1 MKGLLSLYMLSAALL
16 FASCE
21 KDDKPVPLPAKGEAE
36 YGNVEMGEDYTDQ
49 VFFDLET
56 GRVVHMSEINSWHL
70 AFDAS
75 TEGYHIFLN
84 GGADVVIYKTGE
96 TNFNNVTSAP
106 GNTSKEWLFDRPSG
120 LPDSTAMGDW
130 RTTGGLSNN
139 EIYIV
144 KLNPTYDPENLKK
157 IRLVYVSSTEYILEY
172 ADLDE
177 AITHTISIP
186 KDGNYNYSYF
196 SFAEGG
202 KVLQPDPP
210 KNTWDIVFTRYRY
223 IYYDLDNFPYMV
235 NGVLLNPYN
244 TTAAEDT
251 TTPFAELDNT
261 KILSLPFSNQRD
273 VIGFDWKEYN
283 FDTERYEINRNK
295 NFVIK
300 TRKNQYY
307 KMRFLD
313 FYNKQGIKGSPSFE
327 FQRVY

>member
-1 MKGLLSLYMLSAALL
+1 MKGLLSLYIVFAALL

-21 KDDKPVPLPAKGEAE
+21 KEETPVPLPKKGEAE
-36 YGNVEMGEDYTDQ
+36 HGSVEMGEDYTDQ

-75 TEGYHIFLN
+75 IEGYHMFLN
-84 GGADVVIYKTGE
+84 GGADVLVYNTRE
-96 TNFNNVTSAP
+96 TDFSKVTSAP
-106 GNTSKEWLFDRPSG
+106 AANSKDWMFDRPCG
-120 LPDSTAMGDW
+120 LPDSTAVGDW
-130 RTTGGLSNN
+130 RATNTLSKN

-144 KLNPTYDPENLKK
+144 KLNATNNPNNLKK
-157 IRLVYVSSTEYILEY
+157 IRLVYVSSEEYVLEY

-177 AITHTISIP
+177 KVTRTISIP
-186 KDGNYNYSYF
+186 KDENYNYSYF
-196 SFAEGG
+196 TFADGG
-202 KVLQPDPP
+202 RVIQPDPP

-244 TTAAEDT
+244 TTAAVDT
-251 TTPFAELDNT
+251 ATTFSELDNT
-261 KILSLPFSNQRD
+261 KILSLPFSNHRD

-283 FDTERYEINRNK
+283 FDTERYEIDRDK

>member
-1 MKGLLSLYMLSAALL
+1 MKGLFSLYIVSAALL
-16 FASCE
+16 FAGCE
-21 KDDKPVPLPAKGEAE
+21 KKDEPVPLPQKGEAE

-75 TEGYHIFLN
+75 VQGFHMFLN
-84 GGADVVIYKTGE
+84 GGADVMIYNTGE
-96 TNFNNVTSAP
+96 TNFSNVTSAP
-106 GNTSKEWLFDRPSG
+106 AAHSKEWIFDRPCG

-130 RTTGGLSNN
+130 RSAGGLSKN

-144 KLNPTYDPENLKK
+144 KLNPTYDPNNLKK
-157 IRLVYVSSTEYILEY
+157 MRLVYVSNTEYVLEY

-177 AITHTISIP
+177 KITHTISIP
-186 KDGNYNYSYF
+186 KDENYNYSYF
-196 SFAEGG
+196 TFRNGG
-202 KVLQPDPP
+202 KTIQPDPP

-235 NGVLLNPYN
+235 NGVLLNPYK
-244 TTAAEDT
+244 TTAAKDT
-251 TTPFAELDNT
+251 STAFADLEGT
-261 KILSLPFSNQRD
+261 KITELQYSNHRD

-283 FDTERYEINRNK
+283 FNTERYEINRNF
-295 NFVIK
+295 NYVIK
-300 TRKNQYY
+300 TRKDQYY

-313 FYNKQGIKGSPSFE
+313 FYNTQGIKGSPSFE
-327 FQRVY
+327 FQRAY